1 MHIPVLQK
9 EVIKYLSPKPN
20 ENFIDATFGGGGHA
34 WEILKMNI
42 PNGKVLGIEIDPVLY
57 LKAKEKIE
65 GMMERFI
72 LVNDSYINLR
82 KITERYNFRPVN
94 GIVFDL
100 GMSSWHLERSGRGF
114 SFLRDEPLDMRYDI
128 VRNPR
133 RAEEIVNRWPEKE
146 IEKILKNY
154 GEEIFAKRIARQI
167 VKQRQKA
174 PLKTTFELVE
184 VIRRAVPPW
193 YRWRKIH
200 FATKTFQALRIAVNN
215 ELDILER
222 ALAEAMQI
230 LEEGGRLVIISFH
243 SLEDRV
249 VKNFLRKNKNQGY
262 LEIITKK
269 PVSPSLEEI
278 KQNFRSRS
286 AKLRAGVKIKK

>member
-1 MHIPVLQK
+1 VHIPVLQK